1 MLRRSLLFHALIPLV
16 PASALAQ
23 AAGQSPVPA
32 HGDPA
37 QAAAF
42 IRQAG
47 GELAATIGGPG
58 GVDEKRRRLE
68 PFLRRVVDVDGVG
81 RFVLG
86 RFWTMATPPQ
96 RQAYLALFH
105 RVLANSVAGRL
116 GEYDG
121 GHVGIEVGRPEV
133 RADGIL
139 VPTTVTR
146 PNNKPFDVAWLVT
159 ADAGGYRIADVVA
172 EGMSLRLAQRSDY
185 TSFLTRNNNDVD
197 ALIRALEAQVGRGA
211 GLR

>member
-1 MLRRSLLFHALIPLV
+1 MLRRSLLLHALLPLL
-16 PASALAQ
+16 PAPALAQ
-23 AAGQSPVPA
+23 AAGQA
-32 HGDPA
+32 QGDPA
-37 QAAAF
+37 QAVAF

-47 GELAATIGGPG
+47 GELAAAIGGPG
-58 GVDEKRRRLE
+58 GVEEKRRRLE
-68 PFLRRVVDVDGVG
+68 PFLRRVVDVEGVG

-86 RFWTMATPPQ
+86 RFWTMATPQ
-96 RQAYLALFH
+96 QQQAYLGLFH

-121 GHVGIEVGRPEV
+121 GRVGIEVGRPEP
-133 RADGIL
+133 RPDGIL
-139 VPTTVTR
+139 VPTTVSR
-146 PNNKPFDVAWLVT
+146 PNNKPFNVAWLVT

>member
-1 MLRRSLLFHALIPLV
+1 MRVILGRIGARIVAIPLTGG
-16 PASALAQ
+16 
-23 AAGQSPVPA
+23 AGMLTS
-32 HGDPA
+32 
-37 QAAAF
+37 
-42 IRQAG
+42 
-47 GELAATIGGPG
+47 L
-58 GVDEKRRRLE
+58 
-68 PFLRRVVDVDGVG
+68 
-81 RFVLG
+81 
-86 RFWTMATPPQ
+86 
-96 RQAYLALFH
+96 
-105 RVLANSVAGRL
+105 
-116 GEYDG
+116 
-121 GHVGIEVGRPEV
+121 V

-146 PNNKPFDVAWLVT
+146 PNNKPFNVAWLVT

>member
-1 MLRRSLLFHALIPLV
+1 MLRRHLLLQVLLPPFA
-16 PASALAQ
+16 ASALAQ
-23 AAGQSPVPA
+23 APA
-32 HGDPA
+32 QVQGAAQADPA

-86 RFWTMATPPQ
+86 RFWNIATPPQ
-96 RQAYLALFH
+96 RHAYLALFH
-105 RVLANSVAGRL
+105 RVLANAVAGRL

-121 GHVGIEVGRPEV
+121 GHVGLEVGRPEV
-133 RADGIL
+133 RPDGIL

-146 PNNKPFDVAWLVT
+146 PNNKPFNVAWLVT
-159 ADAGGYRIADVVA
+159 ADTGGYRIADVVA